1 MHAVFRKSIDFE
13 IVKNDK
19 ALIWFKKEPEQPN
32 ISYKPFWVYATPLN
46 SWKADSPNPSKFIA

>member
-32 ISYKPFWVYATPLN
+32 ISYKPFWVYTTPLI
-46 SWKADSPNPSKFIA
+46 S

>member
-32 ISYKPFWVYATPLN
+32 ISYKPFWVYAAPLN

>member
-13 IVKNDK
+13 IVKNGK

-32 ISYKPFWVYATPLN
+32 LAINRFGYMPL
-46 SWKADSPNPSKFIA
+46 P